1 LSLIARREPSSHRS
15 VLIPVERLTVRE
27 RERLRN
33 RRRRRALLL
42 VVVVAG
48 ITVAAATVYA
58 VQRSGRHEATKA
70 PPPAR
75 VVRRAPKPQVAV
87 SVAQARER
95 SVANFARLALPVFCG
110 APHGNEIA
118 LTFDDGPGPYT
129 NGVLRTLRRYGAQAT
144 FFLVGNRIRYW
155 RGLVAAE
162 ARVGAVG
169 DHTWS
174 HADLVHLPRGKAVG
188 EIERARTAIEA
199 AGGGDVRMF
208 RPPYG
213 LLPGPL
219 GHLLATQ
226 SVLDVRWS
234 VDSGDWLHGA
244 TAARVLTR
252 VAPGLH
258 AGAIVLLHD
267 LHPWTARALPRILA
281 LARARHLRAV
291 TVPELLRSD
300 PPSYSQLV
308 ADNRGRGCVRLT
320 SQGE

>member
-1 LSLIARREPSSHRS
+1 

-27 RERLRN
+27 RERLRA
-33 RRRRRALLL
+33 RRRRRWLAFA
-42 VVVVAG
+42 VVLAAIAAVASAVYVVR
-48 ITVAAATVYA
+48 
-58 VQRSGRHEATKA
+58 RSTHDEAKQA
-70 PPPAR
+70 PPPPR
-75 VVRRAPKPQVAV
+75 VVRRAPKPRAALSLAQTRQRAVAG
-87 SVAQARER
+87 
-95 SVANFARLALPVFCG
+95 FARIALPVFCG
-110 APHGNEIA
+110 APRGNEIA

-129 NGVLRTLRRYGAQAT
+129 AAVLRTLRRNGAQAT

-155 RGLVAAE
+155 PALVAAE
-162 ARVGAVG
+162 ARAGAVG

-174 HADLVHLPRGKAVG
+174 HADLVHLPRSKAVA
-188 EIERARTAIEA
+188 EVERARTAIEA

-219 GHLLATQ
+219 GRFLGTQ

-244 TAARVLTR
+244 TAATVIRR

-267 LHPWTARALPRILA
+267 LHPWTLHALPRILA
-281 LARARHLRAV
+281 LARGRHLRAV

-300 PPSYSQLV
+300 PPSYAQLV

-320 SQGE
+320 AGGE

>member
-1 LSLIARREPSSHRS
+1 M
-15 VLIPVERLTVRE
+15 LIPVERRTVRE
-27 RERLRN
+27 RERLRT
-33 RRRRRALLL
+33 RRRRWALVLAI
-42 VVVVAG
+42 VVAG
-48 ITVAAATVYA
+48 FAAAAAAVYA
-58 VQRSGRHEATKA
+58 VQRFEHHAAAKA
-70 PPPAR
+70 PPPPP
-75 VVRRAPKPQVAV
+75 VVLRAPKARVAV

-95 SVANFARLALPVFCG
+95 SVANFARIALPVFCG

-129 NGVLRTLRRYGAQAT
+129 TAVLRTLRRYGAEAT

-162 ARVGAVG
+162 ARAGAVG

-174 HADLVHLPRGKAVG
+174 HADLLHLPRLEAIG

-213 LLPGPL
+213 LLSGTL
-219 GHLLATQ
+219 GRFLGTE

-244 TAARVLTR
+244 TAATVLKR

-267 LHPWTARALPRILA
+267 LHPWTLRALPRILA
-281 LARARHLRAV
+281 LARSRHLRAV

-300 PPSYSQLV
+300 PPSYAQLV

-320 SQGE
+320 SSGE